1 MDRYSSLG
9 FRASTN
15 IMDDFAKTGS
25 GQRYGRKSRK
35 QTGIVFAGGK
45 KGTRAASN
53 IVFSN
58 GQLDP
63 WSSGGVL
70 SNESLPSSV
79 IALLIPMGAHH
90 LDLMFE
96 DPADPPDVKQARG
109 EKPCVFCAMLHYKP
123 NICQDRLGT
132 YIGKTQQ
139 KDVSSQR
146 LKRRIFARGLRT
158 RTIILI
164 KKNKN
169 ASTRNVPVHL

>member
-109 EKPCVFCAMLHYKP
+109 EEPCVFCAMLHYKP

-132 YIGKTQQ
+132 YIGQETL
-139 KDVSSQR
+139 R
-146 LKRRIFARGLRT
+146 KRGRT
-158 RTIILI
+158 RFCSTGAFALLTMLFMAVTSTGSAEVIIYI
-164 KKNKN
+164 
-169 ASTRNVPVHL
+169 